1 MTNEQKA
8 QMYNQLMFEHTKLQ
22 NQISSIKGES
32 IDLNSDQLRRIK
44 LIEDRLR
51 DINYRVSRMS
61 V

>member
-51 DINYRVSRMS
+51 EINYRVSRMPI
-61 V
+61 